1 MLEYMQYLFAA
12 FVFWFVV
19 SKLLPVRG
27 LTALTP
33 QDVQDRLNQK
43 NQHIFVDVREVHEYK
58 QGHIKGFQNIPLSQ
72 LKARLDELPK
82 DKSIVLT
89 CQSGMRSR
97 QAAKLLKKQ
106 GCSQLAHLKTG
117 VIGWSGPLSK

>member
-1 MLEYMQYLFAA
+1 MEYIQYIFAA
-12 FVFWFVV
+12 FVFWFVL

-43 NQHIFVDVREVHEYK
+43 NQHVFVDVREVHEYK
-58 QGHIKGFQNIPLSQ
+58 HGHIEGFRNIPLSQ
-72 LKARLDELPK
+72 LKARIDELPK

-97 QAAKLLKKQ
+97 QAAKLLSKQ
-106 GCSQLAHLKTG
+106 GYSRLAHLKTG
-117 VIGWSGPLSK
+117 VMGWNAPLSK

>member
-1 MLEYMQYLFAA
+1 MEYIQYIFAA
-12 FVFWFVV
+12 FVFWFVL

-43 NQHIFVDVREVHEYK
+43 NQHVFVDVREVHEYK
-58 QGHIKGFQNIPLSQ
+58 QGHIEGFRNIPLSQ
-72 LKARLDELPK
+72 LKARIDELPK

-97 QAAKLLKKQ
+97 QAAKLLSKQ
-106 GCSQLAHLKTG
+106 GYSRLAHLKTG
-117 VIGWSGPLSK
+117 VMGWNAPLSK